1 MRWEYYTF
9 KIQPGGF
16 WGGKV
21 DNDQLGRALS
31 QLGEQ
36 GWELCGC
43 FETNTGQGASA
54 EVVLIFKRP
63 AGEIVV
69 AESR

>member
-9 KIQPGGF
+9 KIHPGGF

-21 DNDQLGRALS
+21 DGDQLSRALNS
-31 QLGEQ
+31 LGNE
-36 GWELCGC
+36 GWELCGT

-54 EVVLIFKRP
+54 EVLLIFKRAAQENFEP
-63 AGEIVV
+63 NIT
-69 AESR
+69 